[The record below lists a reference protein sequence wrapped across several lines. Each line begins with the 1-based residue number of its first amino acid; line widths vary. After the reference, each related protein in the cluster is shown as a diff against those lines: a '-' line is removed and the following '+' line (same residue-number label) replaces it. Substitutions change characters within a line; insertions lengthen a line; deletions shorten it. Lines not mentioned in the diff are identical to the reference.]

1 MSMNVNSGGLDSL
14 MASVRK
20 QVERKWQALRR
31 ANEEAA
37 EFGAQTARSYTRSR
51 PGATTGKAGRVDS
64 GAMVAA
70 IKHRLVSFDNDLIRS
85 QYGFTED
92 YDEYMKYQTVTG
104 FRHNR
109 SSRYIAPTFALRDS
123 IEPTRAAAKEAAKG
137 AVS

>member
-1 MSMNVNSGGLDSL
+1 MINGNALDGI

-70 IKHRLVSFDNDLIRS
+70 LKHRLISFDNDLIRS
-85 QYGFTED
+85 QYGFTDD
-92 YDEYMKYQTVTG
+92 YDEYMKFQTVTG

-123 IEPTRAAAKEAAKG
+123 IEPTRAVAKDRAKG
-137 AVS
+137 ATS

>member
-1 MSMNVNSGGLDSL
+1 MINGNALDGI

-20 QVERKWQALRR
+20 QVEQKWQALRR

-51 PGATTGKAGRVDS
+51 AGATTGKAGRVDS

-70 IKHRLVSFDNDLIRS
+70 IRHRSISFDNNLIRS
-85 QYGFTED
+85 QYGFVDD
-92 YDEYMKYQTVTG
+92 YDQYMKFQTVTG

-123 IEPTRAAAKEAAKG
+123 IEPTRALAKDRAKG